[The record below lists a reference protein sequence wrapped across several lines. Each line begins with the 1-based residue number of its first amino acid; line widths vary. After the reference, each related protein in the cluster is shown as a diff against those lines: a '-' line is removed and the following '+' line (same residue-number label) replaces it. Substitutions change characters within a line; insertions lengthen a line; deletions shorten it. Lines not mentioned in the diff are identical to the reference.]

1 MSKVIKRIRGN
12 ITNPSITGDDIMF
25 QQNKPVV
32 LNTIYNWLL
41 YVNCLYIKMESR
53 KLSELKCRKYI
64 LVREERVI
72 IIKNNKERSRNQG

>member
-12 ITNPSITGDDIMF
+12 ITNPSITGDDMF

-53 KLSELKCRKYI
+53 KLSEI
-64 LVREERVI
+64 NVESI
-72 IIKNNKERSRNQG
+72 FW